1 MPIADGAEWPSC
13 ASAWLRNRR
22 RLSTSRSSVAKKL
35 TVCRRACV
43 LIAAALVALPTTT
56 SAQTFSGRVVGIS
69 DGDTVTV
76 MRDGQAVR
84 IRLDGIDAPESG
96 QDFTNSAKQLLSD
109 LVFDERVTVN
119 VKDTDRYGRLVSRV
133 LLNGSD
139 TSLALVEAGLAWHYV
154 QYSDDPIFGLAPVSW
169 TGTDLGFKHSA
180 AATVS
185 SRS

>member
-1 MPIADGAEWPSC
+1 MFHSVEGVPI
-13 ASAWLRNRR
+13 
-22 RLSTSRSSVAKKL
+22 VF